1 MSNLHKIK
9 MLVFKL
15 WVALIW
21 LLTFFIG
28 NTLICCKYGVTC
40 GFWLGLV
47 CALYMLTNMM
57 MAALLVIFGPMMIK
71 EVASGMDKK
80 SEIADAKEKDGE

>member
-1 MSNLHKIK
+1 
-9 MLVFKL
+9 
-15 WVALIW
+15 
-21 LLTFFIG
+21 
-28 NTLICCKYGVTC
+28 
-40 GFWLGLV
+40 
-47 CALYMLTNMM
+47 MLTNMM